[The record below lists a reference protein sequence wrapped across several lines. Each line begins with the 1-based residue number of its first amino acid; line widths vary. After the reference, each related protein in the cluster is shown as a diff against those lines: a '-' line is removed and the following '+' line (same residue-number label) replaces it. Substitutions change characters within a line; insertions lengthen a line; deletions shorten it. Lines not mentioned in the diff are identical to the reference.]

1 MTLAC
6 VVLTGSVGANP
17 SGWIAGTNPNHPEW
31 HQINWHQPASGDMMP
46 LWTPPPLLP
55 LNVTTE
61 EDNRGLTGGFFDH
74 SGKKNEETLKSN
86 VRGSAVYLTSGL
98 ASQKWCRF
106 PPSFQRT
113 VCFLF
118 NYFDSRFL
126 LLSGYFPAKNVIW
139 NLPFV
144 LFLLLVFSSVL

>member
-1 MTLAC
+1 
-6 VVLTGSVGANP
+6 
-17 SGWIAGTNPNHPEW
+17 
-31 HQINWHQPASGDMMP
+31 MP

-98 ASQKWCRF
+98 ASQK
-106 PPSFQRT
+106 
-113 VCFLF
+113 
-118 NYFDSRFL
+118 
-126 LLSGYFPAKNVIW
+126 
-139 NLPFV
+139 
-144 LFLLLVFSSVL
+144 